1 MHRTSFN
8 IETPYIFSISTILF
22 SMAWFWLSFT
32 FPLRL
37 VSLHYN
43 YFQIG
48 AIGTSSSLPFILIS
62 YLYRKSRRRHLNLA
76 LKIPYVV
83 IIVASIMLLTHVNS
97 TYSYIL
103 IIIFTGFFQS
113 MWWISAE
120 IETGLLDRDG
130 MAERYSAAWSIPTG
144 VFPLF
149 SGIMLQY
156 IGYYSVYLLVLA
168 VSITGLILQPTDRK
182 ERIKRKVK
190 MKLNYRMVLPMSFSG
205 IGMGFVTFVIV
216 PIIRTGNYSY
226 LLIGILLTIYWVMFA
241 VGSIVANFSSVSKQ
255 RNFTIISSLLSAF
268 PLILIFGFTVPLL
281 IAALAVSG
289 FGSSV
294 GFSKILSYI
303 NKTESPRNG
312 VFYYESFF
320 SFGFITGTFLGGFL
334 AYFVSLK
341 VSLIV
346 FIPAIVF
353 AILMVITHDSD
364 PVIPVSSNLE

>member
-1 MHRTSFN
+1 MRHTSFS

-62 YLYRKSRRRHLNLA
+62 YLYRKSGRTHLNIA
-76 LKIPYVV
+76 LKIPYIVL
-83 IIVASIMLLTHVNS
+83 IVASILLLMRIDDS
-97 TYSYIL
+97 GSYLL

-120 IETGLLDRDG
+120 IETGLLDRVG
-130 MAERYSAAWSIPTG
+130 MAEKYSAAWSIPTG
-144 VFPLF
+144 IFPLF
-149 SGIMLQY
+149 SGVMLQY
-156 IGYYSVYLLVLA
+156 IGFYSVYLFVLA
-168 VSITGLILQPTDRK
+168 VSVVGLILQPIDRK
-182 ERIKRKVK
+182 ERPKRKIM

-205 IGMGFVTFVIV
+205 IGMGFVIFVIV

-226 LLIGILLTIYWVMFA
+226 LLIGILLTIYWLMFA
-241 VGSIVANFSSVSKQ
+241 VGSIVANFSRISKQ

-268 PLILIFGFTVPLL
+268 PLILMFGFTVPLL
-281 IAALAVSG
+281 IIALTISG
-289 FGSSV
+289 FGSSM

-303 NKTESPRNG
+303 NKTESPRDG
-312 VFYYESFF
+312 VFFYESFF
-320 SFGFITGTFLGGFL
+320 SFGFVTGTFLGGFL
-334 AYFVSLK
+334 AYFVSLTL
-341 VSLIV
+341 SLIV

-353 AILMVITHDSD
+353 AVLMIVTKDSD
-364 PVIPVSSNLE
+364 PVIPVSPNLE